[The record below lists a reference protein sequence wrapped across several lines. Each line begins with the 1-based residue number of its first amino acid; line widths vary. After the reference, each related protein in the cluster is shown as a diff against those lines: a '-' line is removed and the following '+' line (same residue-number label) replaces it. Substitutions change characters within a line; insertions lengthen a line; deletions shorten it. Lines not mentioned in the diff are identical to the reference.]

1 MKVGLRPKKFFYD
14 IILLPQKEIKR
25 QRSLIEKHQKN
36 KVIFK
41 KPLVLDA
48 LIPEDKIKKRIT
60 ELWHKRRLSKNKKKL
75 QTIAEAAESV
85 LGRSQIESGPRKKLR
100 LKTFFKNSLVLF

>member
-1 MKVGLRPKKFFYD
+1 MGLRPKKFFND
-14 IILLPQKEIKR
+14 IVLLPQKEIKR

-60 ELWHKRRLSKNKKKL
+60 ELEGKGKK
-75 QTIAEAAESV
+75 ES
-85 LGRSQIESGPRKKLR
+85 PK
-100 LKTFFKNSLVLF
+100 